1 MIPAGT
7 KFIAINTDDRFNR
20 VWTIEEINAFSNSWA
35 RYDDTEYTSVSPYAF
50 SISPFVIPNNS
61 FNIIN
66 HSINSSVEYY
76 DGTKI
81 KCEFENDVYVITV
94 AFKAKMSTANGYMD
108 LYLEGGNGTPYD
120 RVRNTIV
127 FPKGN
132 NVEHAYST
140 TFQYYA
146 DDDVI
151 LNGLTLKGLA
161 SHSGEIYEVIYF
173 IQRTQRFG

>member
-1 MIPAGT
+1 
-7 KFIAINTDDRFNR
+7 
-20 VWTIEEINAFSNSWA
+20 
-35 RYDDTEYTSVSPYAF
+35 VSPYSF
-50 SISPFVIPNNS
+50 STSPFVIPNNS

-66 HSINSSVEYY
+66 HSINSSIDYY
-76 DGTKI
+76 NGTKI

-94 AFKAKMSTANGYMD
+94 AFKAKISNANGYME

-132 NVEHAYST
+132 NVEHVYST

>member
-1 MIPAGT
+1 M
-7 KFIAINTDDRFNR
+7 
-20 VWTIEEINAFSNSWA
+20 E
-35 RYDDTEYTSVSPYAF
+35 
-50 SISPFVIPNNS
+50 
-61 FNIIN
+61 
-66 HSINSSVEYY
+66 
-76 DGTKI
+76 
-81 KCEFENDVYVITV
+81 
-94 AFKAKMSTANGYMD
+94 
-108 LYLEGGNGTPYD
+108 LYLEGGNVTPYD